1 MQSKTTIALGVVAAL
16 MAFLVVTGL
25 YQNHSPIPF
34 WDMWNGG
41 LQFYLGHLQG
51 DAAAWWRFHN
61 EHQNGLAKVLFLIDF
76 KLFGG
81 RFYSLFL
88 VNFLSA
94 VGACFLFARCARKV
108 CWEIDWAD
116 GAAATGLVLSCW
128 LLQWSQ
134 YGNFAWEFQCVFFL
148 VQLLPCVA
156 IYWLANIT
164 DADRDWAKFMIPVL
178 VGLLSWGT
186 MANAVFTFPVLCVIA
201 FRRSMGVVR
210 LSTLVGLSIAG
221 AVLYGLGYSMSGER
235 IARSTADFSVPSG
248 LNYLFAY
255 LGGPVKFLGADPLAA
270 RFAGAVILCLLT
282 WRVIDLFR
290 PGKMSAVRLSL
301 NGMLLYLL
309 MSGGLAA
316 LGRARYGFEQA
327 FASRYQT
334 PVLMVWAALLLV
346 YLPTLRG
353 WFLGVRFGRSDLA
366 LKVFVLGGAVF
377 LLNKQVPAT
386 VEQQEMVHGREVA
399 VLALEMKVRDTQ
411 AIGSI
416 FAPEHYDLMLTLS
429 EGAIHNAVGF
439 AARPEAIARRA
450 SLGRRRDDIAAMPL
464 CAKGSTRSKVFDGG
478 VRVDGWLKT
487 DVPAR
492 GIEYWP
498 VVEGDTIVGHVISG
512 KSSPEAKRDFGRKFR
527 KSGVAGYYRPVAGHA
542 DLYIVNESAPC
553 KLRISVSP
561 QTSARVDRESRPDDQ
576 S

>member
-1 MQSKTTIALGVVAAL
+1 
-16 MAFLVVTGL
+16 
-25 YQNHSPIPF
+25 
-34 WDMWNGG
+34 
-41 LQFYLGHLQG
+41 
-51 DAAAWWRFHN
+51 
-61 EHQNGLAKVLFLIDF
+61 
-76 KLFGG
+76 
-81 RFYSLFL
+81 
-88 VNFLSA
+88 
-94 VGACFLFARCARKV
+94 
-108 CWEIDWAD
+108 
-116 GAAATGLVLSCW
+116 
-128 LLQWSQ
+128 
-134 YGNFAWEFQCVFFL
+134 
-148 VQLLPCVA
+148 
-156 IYWLANIT
+156 
-164 DADRDWAKFMIPVL
+164 
-178 VGLLSWGT
+178 
-186 MANAVFTFPVLCVIA
+186 
-201 FRRSMGVVR
+201 
-210 LSTLVGLSIAG
+210 
-221 AVLYGLGYSMSGER
+221 
-235 IARSTADFSVPSG
+235 
-248 LNYLFAY
+248 
-255 LGGPVKFLGADPLAA
+255 
-270 RFAGAVILCLLT
+270 
-282 WRVIDLFR
+282 
-290 PGKMSAVRLSL
+290 
-301 NGMLLYLL
+301 

-334 PVLMVWAALLLV
+334 PVLMIWAALLLV
-346 YLPTLRG
+346 YLPTLRR

-366 LKVFVLGGAVF
+366 LKAFVLGGTVF

-450 SLGRRRDDIAAMPL
+450 SLGRYRDDIAAMPL
-464 CAKGSTRSKVFDGG
+464 CAKGITRSKVFDGG
-478 VRVDGWLKT
+478 IRVDGWLKA

-498 VVEGDTIVGHVISG
+498 VVEGGTVVGHVISG
-512 KSSPEAKRDFGRKFR
+512 KSSPEAKRDFGREFR

-553 KLRISVSP
+553 KLRISESP